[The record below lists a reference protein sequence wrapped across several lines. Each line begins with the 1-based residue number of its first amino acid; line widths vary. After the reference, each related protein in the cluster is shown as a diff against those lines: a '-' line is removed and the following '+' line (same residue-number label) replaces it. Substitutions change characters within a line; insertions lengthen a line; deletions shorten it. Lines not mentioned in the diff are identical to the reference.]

1 MRPAAAPRIEWPAVA
16 LGLAVALAIGWLG
29 PRAAPIF
36 GLAAPFLG
44 VAGGAFLAGKR
55 AKHHP
60 LYHGA
65 LAAAGYV
72 VLEGI
77 GVVPT
82 PFPPAENALADS
94 IAIILSDGTLLAV
107 GAVAGWLGQPG
118 GSSSSSGRDKGR

>member
-1 MRPAAAPRIEWPAVA
+1 MAAVLIAALVGFAAGAIAPTFGGAAA
-16 LGLAVALAIGWLG
+16 
-29 PRAAPIF
+29 IF
-36 GLAAPFLG
+36 G
-44 VAGGAFLAGKR
+44 VACGGFLAGKR
-55 AKHHP
+55 AKHHTV
-60 LYHGA
+60 YHGA

>member
-1 MRPAAAPRIEWPAVA
+1 VVAVIVAALLGFAAAAIAPISGSVA
-16 LGLAVALAIGWLG
+16 PISGVAIGG
-29 PRAAPIF
+29 
-36 GLAAPFLG
+36 
-44 VAGGAFLAGKR
+44 FLAGKR
-55 AKHHP
+55 AKHHA

-94 IAIILSDGTLLAV
+94 VAIILSDGTLLAV
-107 GAVAGWLGQPG
+107 GALAGWLARPG
-118 GSSSSSGRDKGR
+118 GPSSFSDTGRAR

>member
-1 MRPAAAPRIEWPAVA
+1 VGIGVVVAVLVAAA
-16 LGLAVALAIGWLG
+16 LGFGAVALAPSFGSI
-29 PRAAPIF
+29 APIF
-36 GLAAPFLG
+36 GVA
-44 VAGGAFLAGKR
+44 AGGFLAGKR
-55 AKHHP
+55 AKHHT

-94 IAIILSDGTLLAV
+94 IAIILSDGTLLAI
-107 GAVAGWLGQPG
+107 GALAGWLARPEGP
-118 GSSSSSGRDKGR
+118 SSSSGMDRAR

>member
-1 MRPAAAPRIEWPAVA
+1 MGIGVVGAVIVAAV
-16 LGLAVALAIGWLG
+16 LGFATLAIAPGFEPL
-29 PRAAPIF
+29 APIF
-36 GLAAPFLG
+36 G
-44 VAGGAFLAGKR
+44 VAGGGFLAGKR

-82 PFPPAENALADS
+82 PFPPGENALADS
-94 IAIILSDGTLLAV
+94 IAIILSDGTLLAI
-107 GAVAGWLGQPG
+107 GALAGWLARPAGP
-118 GSSSSSGRDKGR
+118 SSSSDTDRAR